1 MSVGTPQEMH
11 AAFEAAFN
19 ARSLDALLAL
29 YEDEAALT
37 PQPGVVAA
45 GHAAIREA
53 LAGFLGLN
61 GPITMTTR
69 TIIPAGDLALLHAE
83 WTVNGTG
90 PDGAPLTLAAR
101 SSEVVRRQA
110 DGSWRYII
118 DNPYSVDPPNG
129 V

>member
-1 MSVGTPQEMH
+1 MH

-19 ARSLDALLAL
+19 ARNLDALLAL

-45 GHAAIREA
+45 GHTAIREA
-53 LAGFLGLN
+53 LGGFLGLN
-61 GPITMTTR
+61 GPIAMTTR

-83 WTVNGTG
+83 WTLNGIG

-110 DGSWRYII
+110 DGTWRYII
-118 DNPYSVDPPNG
+118 DNPYSVDAPDG
-129 V
+129 A

>member
-1 MSVGTPQEMH
+1 MH
-11 AAFEAAFN
+11 PAFEAAFN
-19 ARSLDALLAL
+19 ARNLDSLLDL
-29 YEDEAALT
+29 YEDEA
-37 PQPGVVAA
+37 VVV

-53 LAGFLGLN
+53 LTGFLGLN

-69 TIIPAGDLALLHAE
+69 TIIPTGDLAMLHAE
-83 WTVNGTG
+83 WVVNGTG

-118 DNPYSVDPPNG
+118 DNPYSVDATDSA
-129 V
+129 